1 MAIPATLTLVRHGET
16 SANLDGV
23 WHGSTDTAL
32 TPRGHEQARHVAQ
45 YLATTHPDTTA
56 LYCSPLTRALDT
68 ARAIGQAMGLDPRP
82 EAGLREYGLGAWE
95 GRSYRE
101 IAEKEQFWQ
110 RMKADPDFAPP
121 GGETPV
127 AVRDRLVEVLE
138 RIEAAHP
145 GARAIVVTHGGALSM
160 VLGDLLD
167 GDFTTWSRIMNNC
180 AVSDL
185 QLRPKPHLLN
195 FNLTDHLEGV

>member
-1 MAIPATLTLVRHGET
+1 MAHPATLTLVRHGET

-32 TPRGHEQARHVAQ
+32 TPRGREQAQRVAQ
-45 YLATTHPDTTA
+45 YLATHRADAVA
-56 LYCSPLTRALDT
+56 LYTSPLTRTLDT
-68 ARAIGQAMGLDPRP
+68 ARAIGQAMGLEPRP
-82 EAGLREYGLGAWE
+82 EADLREYGLGAWE

-110 RMKADPDFAPP
+110 RMKSDPEFAPP

-127 AVRDRLVEVLE
+127 AVRDRLVRALE
-138 RIEAAHP
+138 QIDAAHA
-145 GARAIVVTHGGALSM
+145 GERAIVVTHGGALSM

-167 GDFTTWSRIMNNC
+167 GDYTVWSRIMSNC
-180 AVSDL
+180 AVSEL
-185 QLRPKPHLLN
+185 QLRPQPHLID
-195 FNLTDHLEGV
+195 FNLTDHLEGL